1 MIGRL
6 ATPGGRYLTSRPPS
20 WPGTSFRVI
29 WTDDRESG
37 RPTMTASMSTPS
49 AVRETSLSHSSSLR
63 VSLTDTGSR
72 WLYSNRAP

>member
-1 MIGRL
+1 
-6 ATPGGRYLTSRPPS
+6 
-20 WPGTSFRVI
+20 VI